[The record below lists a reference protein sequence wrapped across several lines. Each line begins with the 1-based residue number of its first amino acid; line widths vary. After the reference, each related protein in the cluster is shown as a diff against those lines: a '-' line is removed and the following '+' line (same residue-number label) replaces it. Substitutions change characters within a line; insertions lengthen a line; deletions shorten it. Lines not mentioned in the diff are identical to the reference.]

1 MTKSQLIKTLEQ
13 IQTLQQSQMNFLN
26 QVLSTLKNMPEKKEQ
41 AKVEKPKSE
50 SKKEEK
56 HNGGKPRDERP
67 ATEAQL
73 ALLKRM
79 VKREVV
85 ETRDGRVDF
94 SFLPEENLEKVARIL
109 SNAENLSCRGA
120 SRAINITRLIAETH
134 TLLNHPL
141 LPGTVQA
148 QVEELLKAAK
158 KNKNPSALG
167 EAVRTMRK
175 AIDESSV
182 EEELGEDP
190 FATDDFAA

>member
-1 MTKSQLIKTLEQ
+1 MTKTQMIANLESIKLAM
-13 IQTLQQSQMNFLN
+13 QTQWNMVNDMLAY
-26 QVLSTLKNMPEKKEQ
+26 LKGTPEKKKQ
-41 AKVEKPKSE
+41 AKVGRPKSE
-50 SKKEEK
+50 SKEEEK
-56 HNGGKPRDERP
+56 HNGDKPRDERP

-85 ETRDGRVDF
+85 ETRDGRIDF
-94 SFLPEENLEKVARIL
+94 SFLPERNLEIVERIL

-120 SRAINITRLIAETH
+120 SRTINTTRLIAETH

-148 QVEELLKAAK
+148 KVEEMLKLAQ
-158 KNKNPSALG
+158 KNKDTRALG
-167 EAVRTMRK
+167 KAVRTMRK

-182 EEELGEDP
+182 EEELGEDL